1 MPNLNLSENDLNE
14 LQKESE
20 ESRFQHPQF
29 LVSGKL
35 PAFVPFCSF
44 PDCSCGRGLSTPQP
58 ATLPCNM
65 VRHGVECV

>member
-20 ESRFQHPQF
+20 ESRFQLPQF

-35 PAFVPFCSF
+35 PAFCSILF
-44 PDCSCGRGLSTPQP
+44 IP
-58 ATLPCNM
+58 
-65 VRHGVECV
+65 